1 MNKLKLFSKTYIFTM
16 GIISVIIL
24 ISNVLIYLALPKVY
38 VNNKQKEADKIIE
51 DLIEQV
57 NKSDNKESFKIAKNF
72 AEKYNIQVLLTIG
85 DEKRVFQGLHKVD
98 IYVNEEEVTENSLII
113 PNLSGENIIES
124 FDDENGEIF
133 GQYININNLSIIKS
147 RDFKKSNDVNGSAKI
162 VMDLESFTETRDII
176 LKILPYSIFISL
188 LIALI
193 ASYIYARK
201 ITTPIKEICDVTK
214 KMENLNKEA
223 FCKVETEDEIGILAA
238 NVNSLYENLLN
249 TIVSLEEEIKNVSE
263 SEKIKVDFL
272 RSASHELK
280 TPLMSMYIMI
290 ENMLYDIGKYKNHYI
305 YLEKCKDI
313 VSELSKMVQEILDT
327 SKLNIINNKNE
338 SVLDLGSLVQ
348 KNIEPY
354 KLIAKSKKIN
364 IKMNLKESFNIKVD
378 EKLFTKAI
386 SNIISNAVNY
396 TDEGKEIRIYIKD
409 KKLII
414 ENDCKPISEEHLAHI
429 FEAFY
434 RVDFDRNKSS
444 GGNGLGLY
452 IVQQIL
458 KMYNLDYSFKSILT
472 GMSFEV
478 DFN

>member
-1 MNKLKLFSKTYIFTM
+1 
-16 GIISVIIL
+16 
-24 ISNVLIYLALPKVY
+24 
-38 VNNKQKEADKIIE
+38 
-51 DLIEQV
+51 
-57 NKSDNKESFKIAKNF
+57 
-72 AEKYNIQVLLTIG
+72 
-85 DEKRVFQGLHKVD
+85 
-98 IYVNEEEVTENSLII
+98 
-113 PNLSGENIIES
+113 
-124 FDDENGEIF
+124 
-133 GQYININNLSIIKS
+133 
-147 RDFKKSNDVNGSAKI
+147 
-162 VMDLESFTETRDII
+162 
-176 LKILPYSIFISL
+176 
-188 LIALI
+188 
-193 ASYIYARK
+193 
-201 ITTPIKEICDVTK
+201 
-214 KMENLNKEA
+214 MENLNKEA

-280 TPLMSMYIMI
+280 TPLMSMNIMI

-409 KKLII
+409 K
-414 ENDCKPISEEHLAHI
+414 
-429 FEAFY
+429 
-434 RVDFDRNKSS
+434 
-444 GGNGLGLY
+444 
-452 IVQQIL
+452 
-458 KMYNLDYSFKSILT
+458 NLL
-472 GMSFEV
+472 
-478 DFN
+478 

>member
-16 GIISVIIL
+16 GIISLIIL

-51 DLIEQV
+51 ALIEQV
-57 NKSDNKESFKIAKNF
+57 NKSDNEESFKIAKNF

-98 IYVNEEEVTENSLII
+98 IYVNEEEITENSLII

-162 VMDLESFTETRDII
+162 VMDLESFTETRDVI

-280 TPLMSMYIMI
+280 TPLMSMHIML
-290 ENMLYDIGKYKNHYI
+290 ENMILGVGKYKNHDI
-305 YLEKCKDI
+305 YLAKCKDI

>member
-98 IYVNEEEVTENSLII
+98 IYVNEEEITENSLII

-133 GQYININNLSIIKS
+133 GQYIHINNLSIIKS

-223 FCKVETEDEIGILAA
+223 FCEVKTEDEIGILAA

-290 ENMLYDIGKYKNHYI
+290 ENML
-305 YLEKCKDI
+305 
-313 VSELSKMVQEILDT
+313 SELSKMVQEILDT

>member
-162 VMDLESFTETRDII
+162 VMDLESFTETRDVI

>member
-98 IYVNEEEVTENSLII
+98 IYVNEEEITENSLII
-113 PNLSGENIIES
+113 PNLSGENIIER

-280 TPLMSMYIMI
+280 TPLMSMNIMI

-338 SVLDLGSLVQ
+338 SILDLGSLVQ